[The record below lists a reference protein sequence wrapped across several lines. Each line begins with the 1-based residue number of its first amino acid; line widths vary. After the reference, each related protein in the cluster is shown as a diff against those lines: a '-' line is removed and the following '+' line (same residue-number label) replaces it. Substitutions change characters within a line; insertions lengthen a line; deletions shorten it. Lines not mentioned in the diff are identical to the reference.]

1 MTDVAAAVRDILAF
15 HLGTDEARIADDARL
30 AEDLG
35 ADSLDA
41 VEIFMSCE
49 ERFDIDI
56 PNRVAARLVTV
67 GDAVRFIESELAGES
82 PSSRP
87 ERPSTSLGVNS
98 TRSGETFSPR

>member
-1 MTDVAAAVRDILAF
+1 LVTDVAAAVRDILAF

-49 ERFDIDI
+49 ERFDIEI
-56 PNRVAARLVTV
+56 PNRVAASLATV
-67 GDAVRFIESELAGES
+67 DDAVRFIESELAATAE
-82 PSSRP
+82 PVPPRPPARVPVASR
-87 ERPSTSLGVNS
+87 
-98 TRSGETFSPR
+98 

>member
-1 MTDVAAAVRDILAF
+1 LVSDVAAAVRDILAF
-15 HLGTDEARIADDARL
+15 HLGIDDARIADDARL

-49 ERFDIDI
+49 ERFDIGI
-56 PNRVAARLVTV
+56 PNRVTASLTTV
-67 GDAVRFIESELAGES
+67 GDAVRFIESELAGDS

-87 ERPSTSLGVNS
+87 EREA
-98 TRSGETFSPR
+98 RSGETFSQR

>member
-1 MTDVAAAVRDILAF
+1 LVSDVAAAVRDILAF
-15 HLGTDEARIADDARL
+15 HLGIDDARIADDARL

-56 PNRVAARLVTV
+56 PNRVAADLVTV
-67 GDAVRFIESELAGES
+67 ADAVRFIESELADDS
-82 PSSRP
+82 VV
-87 ERPSTSLGVNS
+87 STGAPQA
-98 TRSGETFSPR
+98 RSGETFSQR